1 MHLRLIEIENFRG
14 IKSLSLKLDVIT
26 AIFGEGSFG
35 KTSLLEALY
44 RCLGGSQSSI
54 SIIDTGSDTTVST
67 SPLPEFTHDDFHVPP
82 GSITPPSRRLSI
94 ELTFREGRPGEWD
107 APSYDKM
114 RKTIG
119 FWRDGRSAITLQVVA
134 ERNSPDSPVETR
146 CSFLDPDGKP
156 ISIADP
162 ARQLAELK
170 ALVPILILPTFNVA
184 TIGSITQS
192 QASDGKDTSKNDSAG
207 TELAA
212 EEAEIH
218 ILSVYRKAL
227 SRPERLTRTELV
239 DAIRALP
246 IIGRRY
252 PRFVGGQIA
261 RFKDWIDEIISK
273 SGSGL
278 SAAEVFASTSLSDM
292 QQILVLLAVLGS
304 LLESLGSRK
313 LSENAEPIIAVEN
326 LEVNLHPILL
336 ASIWDFLAQIP
347 AQKIVVTNS
356 DDLLGSMPLTALRRI
371 VRHREGLSVFN
382 VRWDTLSQDDARRV
396 GYHIRQNRSDSIMAR
411 CWLLVEGESEFWLF
425 PEMAHLLGYDFKTEG
440 VRIIEFAQCGL
451 EPMIRMARD
460 LGIQWHVFVDGDD
473 SGRAYARVA
482 RGFVRSSEEQ
492 LHITCLRE
500 LDIEHHLAKNGFIDV
515 YRRAAD
521 RNIRS
526 HKSHHR
532 KGDAKK
538 SDGGVGAIVRSAVK
552 RSSKPS
558 LILSVL
564 EVASKRGSEAVTP
577 DIAKAIRCTIDLARS
592 IEPKMIV
599 PPNGKSRQSSGSRSS
614 E

>member
-54 SIIDTGSDTTVST
+54 SIIDTGGDTNIST
-67 SPLPEFTHDDFHVPP
+67 GAIPEFSHEDFHVPS
-82 GSITPPSRRLSI
+82 GEMSAAAKRLSI

-107 APSYDKM
+107 APSYDKI
-114 RKTIG
+114 RKTIAQ
-119 FWRDGRSAITLQVVA
+119 WRDGRSAITLQLVA
-134 ERNSPDSPVETR
+134 ERKSPDSPVQTR

-156 ISIADP
+156 LSMSDP
-162 ARQLAELK
+162 AKQLAELK

-184 TIGSITQS
+184 TIGSITQT
-192 QASDGKDTSKNDSAG
+192 QASDGKDAAKNETAG
-207 TELAA
+207 NGLTVEDA
-212 EEAEIH
+212 EMY

-227 SRPERLTRTELV
+227 SRPEQLTRTELV
-239 DAIRALP
+239 NAIRALP
-246 IIGRRY
+246 VIGRRY
-252 PRFVGGQIA
+252 PRFVGGQIS
-261 RFKDWIDEIISK
+261 RFEDWIDEIIRK
-273 SGSGL
+273 RGSGL
-278 SAAEVFASTSLSDM
+278 SIAEVLSSTPLSDM
-292 QQILVLLAVLGS
+292 QQILALLAVLGS
-304 LLESLGSRK
+304 LLESLGFSK

-326 LEVNLHPILL
+326 LEINLHPILL
-336 ASIWDFLAQIP
+336 ASIWDLLAQIP

-356 DDLLGSMPLTALRRI
+356 DDLLGSMPLTALRRM
-371 VRHREGLSVFN
+371 VRHRDGLSVFN

-396 GYHIRQNRSDSIMAR
+396 GYHVRQNRADSIMAR

-473 SGRAYARVA
+473 SGRAYARIA
-482 RGFVRSSEEQ
+482 KGFVNSREEQ

-500 LDIEHHLAKNGFIDV
+500 LDIEHHLAKNGFLDV

-526 HKSHHR
+526 NKSPR
-532 KGDAKK
+532 KGDPRK
-538 SDGGVGAIVRSAVK
+538 SDASGAIIRSAVK
-552 RSSKPS
+552 RSSKPA

-564 EVASKRGSEAVTP
+564 EVASRRGSEAVTP
-577 DIAKAIRCTIDLARS
+577 DIAKAIRCVIDLARS
-592 IEPKMIV
+592 IEPKMTV
-599 PPNGKSRQSSGSRSS
+599 PPNGKSRQSTYSPDRA
-614 E
+614 